1 MSTAQS
7 RRADLDLAIDSDFAA
22 LCARLGADP
31 WYTQGA
37 GGNASEK
44 RGGVLTVK
52 ASGRRLDQAWSAE
65 AWTSLRLDQ
74 ARDIAGAGGEEF
86 SAALLTSSRASI
98 ETGLHALSPARFVLH
113 LHFVPVLAEA
123 VRKDGEARLG
133 RMLDGLAWSWVPYAR
148 PGAPLAT
155 ACKSRQAP
163 IMILDRHGVI
173 VSADSVRD
181 VEDRL
186 AKLEARLA
194 RRPAS
199 AHFRA
204 DHPLAKLPPAF
215 PDQAVFLGPRPIA
228 EGLGPIATGP
238 DGMLRP
244 TADASS
250 GARDQF
256 DALALLSQLVPVDAP
271 IAALP
276 EGEAEG
282 LGAWEAE
289 AYRRR
294 LAQAGVRVSAP

>member
-1 MSTAQS
+1 MIAV
-7 RRADLDLAIDSDFAA
+7 ADRWPGPDVAVDPDFAA

-44 RGGVLTVK
+44 RGDVLVVK
-52 ASGRRLDQAWSAE
+52 ASGRRLDQARSAE
-65 AWTSLRLDQ
+65 AWTSLRLGQ
-74 ARDIAGAGGEEF
+74 AKAIAEADGEDF

-123 VRKDGEARLG
+123 IRKDGEARLG
-133 RMLDGLAWSWVPYAR
+133 RALKDLAWSWVPYAR
-148 PGAPLAT
+148 PGAPLAA

-163 IMILDRHGVI
+163 IVVLDRHGVI
-173 VSADSVRD
+173 LNADGVATLESL
-181 VEDRL
+181 L
-186 AKLEARLA
+186 ADLEARLA
-194 RRPAS
+194 PRPA
-199 AHFRA
+199 ARVFRA
-204 DHPLAKLPPAF
+204 SHPLAQLPPAF
-215 PDQAVFLGPRPIA
+215 PDQAVFLGHRPIA
-228 EGLGPIATGP
+228 EGRAPIVTRA
-238 DGMLRP
+238 DGTLQP
-244 TADASS
+244 AADASS

-256 DALALLSQLVPVDAP
+256 DALALLSQLVPADAP

-294 LAQAGVRVSAP
+294 LAQAGAGAAAT